1 MESLLIAVTVISLA
15 LAVTMSVVAWTLLKA
30 ERQRAAA
37 RIEALEA
44 LAFSG
49 EPERQ
54 EPVAEAAR
62 VPVAAIPVAP
72 ATPSVPASAPS
83 LPKVIEAPVDDS
95 TGVPDDELVPEFPDW
110 DAVIRG
116 HASQAGHGAD
126 VALPNGRIR
135 AVLPD
140 AMFGTEPASNAGTRR
155 LLAVAAVGLIIA
167 AGYAAAAAMRSPEV
181 VAALVASTPPPSAE
195 PQPLELLSLRHSPD
209 TNGGFA
215 VSGFVQNPAGGKDLT
230 NVEVVVYLFD
240 DKDQYFMTG
249 RAALETADMRT
260 GTDSTFDVHVP
271 GATHVGRFRVGFRQA
286 DGTVVAH
293 VDRRGQ
299 FPEGTSETV
308 SGPDQVRPAGVAR

>member
-1 MESLLIAVTVISLA
+1 MESLLIAVTVISLG

-49 EPERQ
+49 EPEHQ
-54 EPVAEAAR
+54 EALTELVGVPLAAVPVT
-62 VPVAAIPVAP
+62 VPVA
-72 ATPSVPASAPS
+72 SVSAPK
-83 LPKVIEAPVDDS
+83 LMDAVLDDS
-95 TGVPDDELVPEFPDW
+95 VTGAELAFAPESPDW

-116 HASQAGHGAD
+116 HAAEPGQRAHST
-126 VALPNGRIR
+126 LPNGRVR

-155 LLAVAAVGLIIA
+155 LLAVAAIGLLIA
-167 AGYAAAAAMRSPEV
+167 AGYATASAMRSPEV
-181 VAALVASTPPPSAE
+181 VAALAASTTPPPNAE
-195 PQPLELLSLRHSPD
+195 PQPLELLSLKHSPD
-209 TNGGFA
+209 TNGFT

-240 DKDQYFMTG
+240 HKDQYFMTG
-249 RAALETADMRT
+249 RAALETAQMRT
-260 GTDSTFDVHVP
+260 GTDSAFEVHVP
-271 GATHVGRFRVGFRQA
+271 GVTTVGRYRVGFRQA

-308 SGPDQVRPAGVAR
+308 LGSDQVRPAGGMR

>member
-1 MESLLIAVTVISLA
+1 MESLLIAVTVISLG

-37 RIEALEA
+37 RIDALEA

-54 EPVAEAAR
+54 EALTELVR
-62 VPVAAIPVAP
+62 VPVAAVPV
-72 ATPSVPASAPS
+72 TVPAAAVSAPK
-83 LPKVIEAPVDDS
+83 LKAAVLDDS
-95 TGVPDDELVPEFPDW
+95 ATNAELDFDPQPPGW

-116 HASQAGHGAD
+116 HAAEPEARAHST
-126 VALPNGRIR
+126 LPNGRVR

-155 LLAVAAVGLIIA
+155 LLAVAAIGLLIA
-167 AGYAAAAAMRSPEV
+167 AGYATASAMRSPEL
-181 VAALVASTPPPSAE
+181 VAALAPSTTPPPSAE
-195 PQPLELLSLRHSPD
+195 PQPLELLSLKHSPD
-209 TNGGFA
+209 ANGFT
-215 VSGFVQNPAGGKDLT
+215 VSGFVQNPTGGKDLT

-240 DKDQYFMTG
+240 HKDQYFMTG

-260 GTDSTFDVHVP
+260 GTDSAFEVHVP
-271 GATHVGRFRVGFRQA
+271 GVTTVARYRVGFRQA

-308 SGPDQVRPAGVAR
+308 LGRDQVRPAGGMR